1 MRQSNW
7 RRGNRP
13 VWLAMLTGALALIAA
28 LAVLGLDGTSAD
40 ARPLLQGT
48 PVCQTGTVQVNIQ
61 GFAFSPSTVTVCQ
74 GATVRW
80 TNLDSSSHTSTS
92 DTGVWNSGVLAQNAS
107 FSFTFNTPGSY
118 NYHCA
123 IHTSMLGQV
132 NVVAAGMAT
141 PTATATTTSTPG
153 ATPTAT
159 ATTTSTPGAT
169 GTAMAT
175 ATTTATAIAT
185 ATPTPTSTATEGPT
199 PTATPAVTETP
210 DPLSHHLYLP
220 LLWRRE

>member
-153 ATPTAT
+153 AT
-159 ATTTSTPGAT
+159 